1 MERPDILIFMSDQH
15 APQFMSGA
23 GMDIDTP
30 NLDKIKKQGTAFE
43 GAYTACPL
51 CVPARMAMLSGMR
64 ASDTGIFTNMDQLP
78 NTIPTFLNCLVAAG
92 YETVLAG
99 RMHFIGQDQRHG
111 FTRRIADD
119 FTNSGYLRPE
129 RMKEDF
135 GIHLQTMGYKWCT
148 DVVGGGESPVVGYDE
163 MVVNTVENYL
173 SEPHEKPQCILV
185 GTYGPHFPYVAPKDL
200 FLKYFSDNKIIEN
213 LSDGEEI
220 QNPMLQQLQKKV
232 PTELKKA
239 CCAAYKGL
247 VEHTDSLVGRVLEK
261 FKEFTV
267 GKGSKKI
274 FVYLSDHGDTVGDH
288 GIFGK
293 KTFYE
298 KSAKIPLIF
307 WGDDI
312 CKGCSVAS
320 PVSILDLGPTLCE
333 AAGIS
338 VPERNRGKSL
348 FQVLKGG
355 EEDTER
361 VVLSESMDKDPM
373 GKWTYGAMLRS
384 KDYKFISYH
393 GYEEYDQLFDMN
405 KNASERENLASA
417 CPEICAKFRRL
428 LKEETNPGEAEILQ
442 TEHEEN
448 AAVFKLVESQTEIP
462 DIERFRGY
470 SGKMKEYPEICVA
483 KLCSEPGKEQISRF
497 TGFPKGGSGK

>member
-247 VEHTDSLVGRVLEK
+247 VEHTDSLVGRVLE
-261 FKEFTV
+261 
-267 GKGSKKI
+267 
-274 FVYLSDHGDTVGDH
+274 
-288 GIFGK
+288 
-293 KTFYE
+293 
-298 KSAKIPLIF
+298 IF